1 MSKKNYKNS
10 SIETFQNNLINIDSD
25 LTEIIGE
32 SKIVIGDTTFYLN
45 DYRYLLFALAIIL
58 VILIARSIT

>member
-10 SIETFQNNLINIDSD
+10 SIETFQNNLLNIDSD
-25 LTEIIGE
+25 LTEVIGD
-32 SKIVIGDTTFYLN
+32 SKIVIGETTYYLN